1 VGICTKRK
9 EEKEMNEENLR
20 DQINQLIRDEIQEN
34 INDFIDM
41 KEEERKSGLGFVSA
55 DDNNDLTVKIPNSE
69 VDKIIK
75 EYKKIKKYQ
84 KSSLFDLFEIKKLN
98 EN

>member
-1 VGICTKRK
+1 
-9 EEKEMNEENLR
+9 MNEENLR

-34 INDFIDM
+34 INDFIEM
-41 KEEERKSGLGFVSA
+41 KEEERRSGLGFVSA

-84 KSSLFDLFEIKKLN
+84 KSSLFEIKKLN

>member
-1 VGICTKRK
+1 
-9 EEKEMNEENLR
+9 MNEENLR
-20 DQINQLIRDEIQEN
+20 DQINQVIRDEIQQN
-34 INDFIDM
+34 INDFVDM

-69 VDKIIK
+69 IDKIIK

-84 KSSLFDLFEIKKLN
+84 KSSLFEIKKLN
-98 EN
+98 QN

>member
-1 VGICTKRK
+1 MKD
-9 EEKEMNEENLR
+9 ENLK
-20 DQINQLIRDEIQEN
+20 DQINQLIRNEIQEN

-41 KEEERKSGLGFVSA
+41 KDEERRSGLGFVSA

-69 VDKIIK
+69 IDKIIK

-84 KSSLFDLFEIKKLN
+84 KSSLFEIKKLN
-98 EN
+98 QN

>member
-1 VGICTKRK
+1 
-9 EEKEMNEENLR
+9 MNEENLR

-41 KEEERKSGLGFVSA
+41 KDEERRSGLGFVSA

-69 VDKIIK
+69 IDKIIK

-84 KSSLFDLFEIKKLN
+84 KSSLFEIKKLN

>member
-1 VGICTKRK
+1 VGIHTKRK

-84 KSSLFDLFEIKKLN
+84 KSSLFEIKKLN

>member
-1 VGICTKRK
+1 
-9 EEKEMNEENLR
+9 MNEENLR
-20 DQINQLIRDEIQEN
+20 EQINQLIRDEIQEN

-41 KEEERKSGLGFVSA
+41 KDEERRSGLGFVSA

-69 VDKIIK
+69 INKIIK

-84 KSSLFDLFEIKKLN
+84 KSSLFEIKKLN
-98 EN
+98 QN

>member
-1 VGICTKRK
+1 
-9 EEKEMNEENLR
+9 MNEENLR

-34 INDFIDM
+34 INEFVDM
-41 KEEERKSGLGFVSA
+41 KDEERKSGLGFVSA

-69 VDKIIK
+69 IDKIIK

-84 KSSLFDLFEIKKLN
+84 KSSLFEIKKLN
-98 EN
+98 QN

>member
-1 VGICTKRK
+1 
-9 EEKEMNEENLR
+9 MNEENLR
-20 DQINQLIRDEIQEN
+20 DQINRLIRDEIQEN

-41 KEEERKSGLGFVSA
+41 KDEERRSGLGFVSA

-69 VDKIIK
+69 IDKIIK

-84 KSSLFDLFEIKKLN
+84 KSSLFEIKKLN

>member
-1 VGICTKRK
+1 
-9 EEKEMNEENLR
+9 MNEENLR

-69 VDKIIK
+69 IDKIIK

-84 KSSLFDLFEIKKLN
+84 KSSLFEIKKLN
-98 EN
+98 QN

>member
-1 VGICTKRK
+1 
-9 EEKEMNEENLR
+9 MNEENLR

-34 INDFIDM
+34 INEFVDM
-41 KEEERKSGLGFVSA
+41 KEEERKSGLGFVGA
-55 DDNNDLTVKIPNSE
+55 DDNKDLTVKIPKSE
-69 VDKIIK
+69 IDKIVK

-84 KSSLFDLFEIKKLN
+84 KSSLFEIKKLN

>member
-1 VGICTKRK
+1 
-9 EEKEMNEENLR
+9 MNEENLR

-84 KSSLFDLFEIKKLN
+84 KSSLFEIKKLN
-98 EN
+98 QN